1 MTAIEQNDLPYIGW
15 IDRLEDMDS
24 LSRSQETLSSAEAA
38 ECSCPD
44 PCERDH
50 END

>member
-1 MTAIEQNDLPYIGW
+1 MTAIRLNDLLNIGW
-15 IDRLEDMDS
+15 IDRLENMDS
-24 LSRSQETLSSAEAA
+24 LSRSQEILSSAEAA